1 MTELCYNTY
10 VYIYTNIYIYIY
22 IHYITMYTY
31 IYIYTN
37 TMHIMDTQCEELE
50 RIGTCRPG
58 QRASLKAGKLWV
70 LDGLFMAFVA
80 LAFIGI

>member
-1 MTELCYNTY
+1 MTELCY
-10 VYIYTNIYIYIY
+10 NIYIYIY
-22 IHYITMYTY
+22 IQIYIYILY
-31 IYIYTN
+31 YYVHIYIYTN
-37 TMHIMDTQCEELE
+37 TVHIMDTQCEELE

-70 LDGLFMAFVA
+70 LDGLFMAFVV

>member
-1 MTELCYNTY
+1 MH
-10 VYIYTNIYIYIY
+10 YIYIN
-22 IHYITMYTY
+22 ILY

-58 QRASLKAGKLWV
+58 QRASLKAGKPRV
-70 LDGLFMAFVA
+70 LDGLFMPFVV
-80 LAFIGI
+80 LESHGFICGFQWDFMGHS